1 MKAIGL
7 THYLPISNPDSLQD
21 IELPRPTAGPR
32 DLLVQVAA
40 ISVNPVDHKV
50 RSQKA
55 PAETTPRV
63 LGWDAAGTV
72 LEVGA
77 DVTLFKAG
85 DTVYY
90 AGSVVRPGANSEFH
104 VVDERIVGHKPAS
117 LSFEQAAALPLTAIT
132 AWEALF
138 ERLGIARL
146 ASGERASD
154 RQSPDAGKSLLV
166 IGGAGGVGSIA
177 IQLAAQL
184 AGLRVI
190 ATASREASAA
200 WVRKL
205 GAHEVIDHSGDM
217 PAQLKALGLPTVD
230 YILCLN
236 ELDQHFAAI
245 AEAIAPQGKIVS
257 IVRNEKPLPVELL
270 FGKSA
275 SFAWELMFTRSQF
288 ETADMIEQHRLL
300 EAVSRLV
307 DAGTLSSTLG
317 ESFGSINAANL
328 RRAHEALE
336 GKRTI
341 GKIVLS
347 GF

>member
-1 MKAIGL
+1 MKAIAL
-7 THYLPISNPDSLQD
+7 THYLPIADPQSLQD
-21 IELPRPTAGPR
+21 VELPRPTPGAR
-32 DLLVQVAA
+32 DLLVQVHA

-50 RSQKA
+50 RSQAA
-55 PAETTPRV
+55 PPETTPRV

-72 LEVGA
+72 LEVGPG
-77 DVTLFKAG
+77 VTLFKAG

-104 VVDERIVGHKPAS
+104 LVDERIVGHKPAS

-138 ERLGIARL
+138 DRLGIARL
-146 ASGERASD
+146 DAGGERHGQAG
-154 RQSPDAGKSLLV
+154 DAGKSLLI

-177 IQLAAQL
+177 IQLAARL

-205 GAHEVIDHSGDM
+205 GAHDVIDHSGDM
-217 PAQLKALGLPTVD
+217 PAQLKALGVPTVD

-245 AEAIAPQGKIVS
+245 ADAIAPQGKIVS
-257 IVRNEKPLPVELL
+257 IVRNERPLAVELL

-275 SFAWELMFTRSQF
+275 SFSWELMFTRSQF
-288 ETADMIEQHRLL
+288 ETADMIAQHQLL
-300 EAVSRLV
+300 EAVSALV
-307 DAGTLSSTLG
+307 DAGTLVSTLG
-317 ESFGSINAANL
+317 ESFGAINAANL
-328 RRAHEALE
+328 RRAHAALE